1 MRNRTTPVLPLI
13 LLAGLVG
20 APLVV
25 DNNYFQHVAV
35 MIFLFATLGIA
46 WNFIGGYG
54 AQLSLGHS
62 AFLAIGAY
70 ASVILLR
77 TYNVTP
83 LVGALVGAA
92 LAAVAAVII
101 GYPCFRLRGPYFTL
115 STIAFAEILR
125 ILLNHFTDFT
135 GGAEGIPIPFRG
147 QNLLNLQFYSKL
159 PYYYISLGLLVAVFL
174 LAWYI
179 ERSRLGYQLTA
190 IREDQ
195 DAAESLGIRSY
206 RVKLITL
213 VLSAVITAM
222 VGTLYAV
229 IVGYIDPASTAG
241 QAMATEIAVVA
252 IVGGIGTLWGPILG
266 AAVVISLTETTN
278 ALLGSTRGGASMV
291 LYGLLLMVIVL
302 VQPGGLISF
311 FRRDRV
317 PRRTAPIAQGEVAGR

>member
-1 MRNRTTPVLPLI
+1 VRNRTLLSSFI
-13 LLAGLVG
+13 LLALLVA

-25 DNNYFQHVAV
+25 RNNYFHHVAV
-35 MIFLFATLGIA
+35 MIFLFGTLGIA

-70 ASVILLR
+70 ATVILLR
-77 TYNVTP
+77 TYHVTP
-83 LVGALVGAA
+83 LLGALVGAA
-92 LAAVAAVII
+92 LAAVAAIVI

-147 QNLLNLQFYSKL
+147 EDLLNLQFYSKL
-159 PYYYISLGLLVAVFL
+159 PYYYLTLGFLALVFL
-174 LAWYI
+174 LARYL
-179 ERSRLGYQLTA
+179 ERSRLGYRLAA

-213 VLSAVITAM
+213 VVSAIVTALA
-222 VGTLYAV
+222 GALYAV
-229 IVGYIDPASTAG
+229 IIGYIDPGSTAG
-241 QAMATEIAVVA
+241 HAMATEIAVVA

-266 AAVVISLTETTN
+266 AAVVISLTEITN
-278 ALLGSTRGGASMV
+278 ALLGSTRGGAGMV
-291 LYGLLLMVIVL
+291 LYGVLLMVIVL
-302 VQPGGLISF
+302 VRPGGLVSF
-311 FRRDRV
+311 FRRSE
-317 PRRTAPIAQGEVAGR
+317 APGRAAMMAKGEVGGR

>member
-1 MRNRTTPVLPLI
+1 
-13 LLAGLVG
+13 
-20 APLVV
+20 
-25 DNNYFQHVAV
+25 

-46 WNFIGGYG
+46 WNLIGGYG

-77 TYNVTP
+77 NYNVTP
-83 LVGALVGAA
+83 LVGAGVGAA

-125 ILLNHFTDFT
+125 ILLTHFSDFT

-147 QNLLNLQFYSKL
+147 QNILNLQFYSKV
-159 PYYYISLGLLVAVFL
+159 PYYYLTLGLLIAVFL
-174 LAWYI
+174 LARHL
-179 ERSRLGYQLTA
+179 ERSRLGYHLAA

-213 VLSAVITAM
+213 VVSAMITAVAGAM
-222 VGTLYAV
+222 YAV
-229 IVGYIDPASTAG
+229 IVGYIDPGSTAG

-266 AAVVISLTETTN
+266 ATVVISLTEITN
-278 ALLGSTRGGASMV
+278 ALLGASRGGASMV

-302 VQPGGLISF
+302 VRPGGLISF
-311 FRRDRV
+311 FRRNRKSRSAR
-317 PRRTAPIAQGEVAGR
+317 PMTQGEVAGR

>member
-1 MRNRTTPVLPLI
+1 MRNRAFVLTLI
-13 LLAGLVG
+13 LLLGLIAV
-20 APLVV
+20 PLLVH
-25 DNNYFQHVAV
+25 NNYFQHVAL
-35 MIFLFATLGIA
+35 MIFLFAALGIA

-70 ASVILLR
+70 TSVILLNM
-77 TYNVTP
+77 YNVTP
-83 LVGALVGAA
+83 LVGALVGAV
-92 LAAVAAVII
+92 LAAAAAVVI

-125 ILLNHFTDFT
+125 ILLTHFSDFT

-147 QNLLNLQFYSKL
+147 QNILNLQFYSKV
-159 PYYYISLGLLVAVFL
+159 PYYYLTLGLLVAVFF
-174 LAWYI
+174 LARYL
-179 ERSRLGYQLTA
+179 ERSRLGYHLAA

-213 VLSAVITAM
+213 IISAVITAIA
-222 VGTLYAV
+222 GTLYAV
-229 IVGYIDPASTAG
+229 IVGYIDPSSTAG

-266 AAVVISLTETTN
+266 ATVVISLTETTN

-302 VQPGGLISF
+302 VRPGGLVSL
-311 FRRDRV
+311 FRRDKA
-317 PRRTAPIAQGEVAGR
+317 RRSIAGKAKGEVAGR